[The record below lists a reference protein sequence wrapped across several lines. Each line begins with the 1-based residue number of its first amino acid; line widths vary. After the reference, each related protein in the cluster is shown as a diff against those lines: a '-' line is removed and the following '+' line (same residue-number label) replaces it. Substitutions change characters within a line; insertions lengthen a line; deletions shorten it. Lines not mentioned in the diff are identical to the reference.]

1 MALTND
7 DIRLAP
13 ERLHQAEKT
22 RKQIRQISLEYP
34 GITIADAYAIQKA
47 WIEIKVAEGRVVKG
61 HKIGLTS
68 KAMQSALGIDE
79 PDSGVLLDDMF
90 FADGGL
96 VPSDRFIGT
105 RVEAEL
111 AFIMKQRLAGPD
123 CTMFDVL
130 NATDFVV
137 PALEILDTRIER
149 VDPVMKSTRKIF
161 DTIADNAA
169 NAGIVLGGR
178 PLRPLDADL
187 RWIGALCYRNG
198 ELEETGLAA
207 GVLNHPATSVAWLAN
222 KIAPNGLALEAGQ
235 VVLAGSFI
243 RPIETRKGDTIQ
255 ADYGPYGSMSCYF
268 ALCAQQN
275 RVSKKNM
282 PHFTIEY
289 SANLDARV
297 DMGKVVEVVRK
308 AAIETSIFPLGGIR
322 VRAVRCEHYAIAD
335 GNPNLAFLDMVLRLG
350 EGRGLATRKK
360 AGEHIFRA
368 LSDLLDPVFAQGQF
382 ALSFDMQIN
391 DKETSWKRNNIHEVL
406 KAEIPKA
413 ESAHG

>member
-1 MALTND
+1 MGLKTE
-7 DIRLAP
+7 DIRLAA

-22 RKQIRQISLEYP
+22 RRQIRQLSLDHP
-34 GITIADAYAIQKA
+34 AITIEDAYGIQQA
-47 WIEIKVAEGRVVKG
+47 WIEIKLAEGRTVKG

-90 FADGGL
+90 FNDGGL
-96 VPSDRFIGT
+96 VPSDRFIAT

-111 AFIMKQRLAGPD
+111 AFVMKQQLRGPN

-149 VDPVMKSTRKIF
+149 VDPVTKSTRKIF

-198 ELEETGLAA
+198 QLEETGLAA
-207 GVLNHPATSVAWLAN
+207 GVLNHPATSVSWLVN
-222 KIAPNGLALEAGQ
+222 KIAPHGLALEPGQ

-255 ADYGPYGSMSCYF
+255 ADYGPYGSVSCYF
-268 ALCAQQN
+268 A
-275 RVSKKNM
+275 
-282 PHFTIEY
+282 
-289 SANLDARV
+289 
-297 DMGKVVEVVRK
+297 
-308 AAIETSIFPLGGIR
+308 
-322 VRAVRCEHYAIAD
+322 
-335 GNPNLAFLDMVLRLG
+335 
-350 EGRGLATRKK
+350 
-360 AGEHIFRA
+360 
-368 LSDLLDPVFAQGQF
+368 
-382 ALSFDMQIN
+382 
-391 DKETSWKRNNIHEVL
+391 
-406 KAEIPKA
+406 
-413 ESAHG
+413 

>member
-1 MALTND
+1 MPLSAD
-7 DIRLAP
+7 DIRVAA
-13 ERLHQAEKT
+13 ERLHQAEQT
-22 RKQIRQISLEYP
+22 RKQIRQLSLDHP
-34 GITIADAYAIQKA
+34 GMTLDDAYAIQKA
-47 WIEIKVAEGRVVKG
+47 WVAIKVSEGRVVRG

-68 KAMQSALGIDE
+68 KAMQSALNIDE

-111 AFIMKQRLAGPD
+111 AFIMKHRLSGPD
-123 CTMFDVL
+123 CTIFDVL

-149 VDPVMKSTRKIF
+149 VDPVTKSTRKIF

-178 PLRPLDADL
+178 PLRPGDADL

-198 ELEETGLAA
+198 QLEETGLAA

-222 KIAPNGLALEAGQ
+222 KIAANGLALEAGQ

-255 ADYGPYGSMSCYF
+255 ADYGPWGTVSCYF
-268 ALCAQQN
+268 A
-275 RVSKKNM
+275 
-282 PHFTIEY
+282 
-289 SANLDARV
+289 
-297 DMGKVVEVVRK
+297 
-308 AAIETSIFPLGGIR
+308 
-322 VRAVRCEHYAIAD
+322 
-335 GNPNLAFLDMVLRLG
+335 
-350 EGRGLATRKK
+350 
-360 AGEHIFRA
+360 
-368 LSDLLDPVFAQGQF
+368 
-382 ALSFDMQIN
+382 
-391 DKETSWKRNNIHEVL
+391 
-406 KAEIPKA
+406 
-413 ESAHG
+413 

>member
-1 MALTND
+1 MLIIFPHPAFCPSFSLFPADPSMALTKD
-7 DIRLAP
+7 DIRLAA

-22 RKQIRQISLEYP
+22 KQQIRQLSQDYP
-34 GITIADAYAIQKA
+34 AITIEDAYAIQKA

-68 KAMQSALGIDE
+68 KAMQSALLIDE

-149 VDPVMKSTRKIF
+149 IDPVTKSTRKIF

-198 ELEETGLAA
+198 QLEETGLAA
-207 GVLNHPATSVAWLAN
+207 GVLNHPATGVAWLAN
-222 KIAPNGLALEAGQ
+222 KIAPNGLALEPGQ

-255 ADYGPYGSMSCYF
+255 ADYGPYGSVSCYF
-268 ALCAQQN
+268 A
-275 RVSKKNM
+275 
-282 PHFTIEY
+282 
-289 SANLDARV
+289 
-297 DMGKVVEVVRK
+297 
-308 AAIETSIFPLGGIR
+308 
-322 VRAVRCEHYAIAD
+322 
-335 GNPNLAFLDMVLRLG
+335 
-350 EGRGLATRKK
+350 
-360 AGEHIFRA
+360 
-368 LSDLLDPVFAQGQF
+368 
-382 ALSFDMQIN
+382 
-391 DKETSWKRNNIHEVL
+391 
-406 KAEIPKA
+406 
-413 ESAHG
+413 

>member
-1 MALTND
+1 MAQLASTEMALTKD
-7 DIRLAP
+7 DIRLAA

-22 RKQIRQISLEYP
+22 RQQIRQLSLDHP
-34 GITIADAYAIQKA
+34 GITIEDAYAIQKA

-79 PDSGVLLDDMF
+79 PDSGILLDDMF

-105 RVEAEL
+105 RIEAEL
-111 AFIMKQRLAGPD
+111 AFVMKARLAGPN

-149 VDPVMKSTRKIF
+149 VDPVTKSTRKIF

-178 PLRPLDADL
+178 PLRPLEADL

-198 ELEETGLAA
+198 QLEETGLAA

-222 KIAPNGLALEAGQ
+222 KIASNGLALEAGQ

-255 ADYGPYGSMSCYF
+255 ADYGPYGTVSCYF
-268 ALCAQQN
+268 A
-275 RVSKKNM
+275 
-282 PHFTIEY
+282 
-289 SANLDARV
+289 
-297 DMGKVVEVVRK
+297 
-308 AAIETSIFPLGGIR
+308 
-322 VRAVRCEHYAIAD
+322 
-335 GNPNLAFLDMVLRLG
+335 
-350 EGRGLATRKK
+350 
-360 AGEHIFRA
+360 
-368 LSDLLDPVFAQGQF
+368 
-382 ALSFDMQIN
+382 
-391 DKETSWKRNNIHEVL
+391 
-406 KAEIPKA
+406 
-413 ESAHG
+413 